1 MTHRHT
7 LVRVP
12 TIHGCP
18 SGADKNMEK
27 KFRRGG
33 GQAALWYKHRGPEC
47 QCSELTQEVNQE
59 VSLDRERSLMTK
71 DLDEFTSKN
80 QVVKR
85 KQPFRSGAKA
95 MLLFKKRNKDE
106 DCHHSVLLTLAC
118 HIRMLY
124 AL

>member
-1 MTHRHT
+1 
-7 LVRVP
+7 
-12 TIHGCP
+12 
-18 SGADKNMEK
+18 
-27 KFRRGG
+27 
-33 GQAALWYKHRGPEC
+33 
-47 QCSELTQEVNQE
+47 
-59 VSLDRERSLMTK
+59 MTK